1 MSSNILLSISTGPAG
16 KAAITTSFAAFE
28 TGPGKLLKITTDT
41 SNDKFSQ
48 AAAAGDVGE
57 LCGHLVSLIVLNK
70 GPERTP
76 LALLG
81 NHVQTALLKM
91 NAADASSD
99 VPGIK
104 LLSFYSFLDPSI

>member
-1 MSSNILLSISTGPAG
+1 MKQNILLSITTGPAG

-28 TGPGKLLKITTDT
+28 TGPGKLLKITADT
-41 SNDKFSQ
+41 SNDKFAQ
-48 AAAAGDVGE
+48 ATAAGDVGE

-104 LLSFYSFLDPSI
+104 LLSFYCFLDPNI